1 MSLRPYQAIIADS
14 FRSALSSRVLWIA
27 MVAIWLFL
35 ALLSPFGYREDYT
48 TEFRNQ
54 DFHNGTRL
62 KGMLASGLVDPDK
75 SQQPLGRLASALPED
90 LQRQLR
96 LVGKGDEVRIR
107 YSVLTDALNELI
119 ADESWYD
126 ADAWE
131 STTRLRE
138 LRELDEQESE
148 QLSNS
153 LLQRR
158 ARLRIEAALPGV
170 FEARASRS
178 ILLTYA
184 GLDFPTE
191 VTVDEPQFKMLV
203 NQFVLP
209 LIINWLLGFVLIF
222 LGVLVTASIIPDMLQ
237 PGSLHLLLSKPV
249 SRTLM
254 LLSKFIGGCAF
265 VLLCVTQ
272 LVIGL
277 YLIAGLRLDIW
288 NLRLLWC
295 IPVSVFLF
303 SVFYSVSTLAGL
315 RWRSPILAIGVTVI
329 FGGICMLVG
338 FIGGLS
344 DGLLIAPNRLSHLA
358 VAGDEIFAT
367 TKGGGMVRFNAS
379 ANQWSEIYESGPGNR
394 DRVLAPLT
402 IGQDRII
409 TARVRGG
416 RMNPFGS
423 GAPELSL
430 LSAKNDWSPEPS
442 LRLPTGTTQLLAPY
456 NRVAANETIFAL
468 NTSDLHVTTR
478 SEILRAAG
486 EQNGGQKDH
495 SNNTSLNTPAWFSKL
510 NSLIGGETK
519 GFETIT
525 PQRMPLTQPRAV
537 VVVNEN
543 TIVAISGG
551 RLMRVVK
558 ESPELKSD
566 NRKSINRWSIAN
578 RRTLEG
584 DSSVDT
590 LLAVAGK
597 RLMLARSDEPLRI
610 IDLETLQ
617 DVAEIEMPKQSFATQ
632 LLGVK
637 VPDTSK
643 TFLVVSSDGTCRE
656 IDSNLSGKNRLAD
669 FARIGPSEIET
680 VSIVPSSVPDPVQ
693 EPDQLPSKILF
704 AHHVDQIDAID
715 LLTGELTSTIRPSV
729 EGWRKVDR
737 FVVTPLR
744 WITPQ
749 TGALGDTIA
758 TMISGKSAFSFSSG
772 DGERETIRRKVAGPV
787 ISCTVFTAVMLVI
800 SCVYFATRDF

>member
-35 ALLSPFGYREDYT
+35 ILLSPFGYREDYT

-62 KGMLASGLVDPDK
+62 KGMLASGLVDPDVREE
-75 SQQPLGRLASALPED
+75 PLGLIASAVPED

-107 YSVLTDALNELI
+107 YSVLTDALNGLI
-119 ADESWYD
+119 EDESWYN
-126 ADAWE
+126 AQSWQ

-138 LRELDEQESE
+138 LRELDEQDVE
-148 QLSNS
+148 QLSDS
-153 LLQRR
+153 LRKRR

-191 VTVDEPQFKMLV
+191 VTVDKPQFKMLV

-209 LIINWLLGFVLIF
+209 LIINWLLGFILIF
-222 LGVLVTASIIPDMLQ
+222 LGILVTASIIPDMLQ

-249 SRTLM
+249 SRTLL
-254 LLSKFIGGCAF
+254 LLSKFVGGCAF

-303 SVFYSVSTLAGL
+303 SVFYSVSVLAGL

-344 DGLLIAPNRLSHLA
+344 DGLVTGPDRLSHLA
-358 VAGDEIFAT
+358 VAGDDIFAT
-367 TKGGGMVRFNAS
+367 TKGGGMVRFDAS
-379 ANQWSEIYESGPGNR
+379 QNQWSEIYESGPGNR
-394 DRVLAPLT
+394 DRVLAPLA
-402 IGQDRII
+402 ISSDQII

-430 LSAKNDWSPEPS
+430 LSRKNDWSPEPS
-442 LRLPTGTTQLLAPY
+442 LRLPTGTTQLLAPKKI
-456 NRVAANETIFAL
+456 APANDSIFAL
-468 NTSDLHVTTR
+468 NTSDLLTTTR
-478 SEILRAAG
+478 SEILLAAG
-486 EQNGGQKDH
+486 EQKEDAPTPESDASQ
-495 SNNTSLNTPAWFSKL
+495 NTPSWFSKL
-510 NSLIGGETK
+510 NSLIGGKTK
-519 GFETIT
+519 GFENIT
-525 PQRMPLTQPRAV
+525 PERMPLTQPRSVAV
-537 VVVNEN
+537 VNAN
-543 TIVAISGG
+543 TVVAISGG
-551 RLMRVVK
+551 RLMRVEK
-558 ESPELKSD
+558 APTD
-566 NRKSINRWSIAN
+566 RWTIAKQ
-578 RRTLEG
+578 RTLAG
-584 DSSVDT
+584 DNSLDT
-590 LLAVAGK
+590 LLAVTGDQ
-597 RLMLARSDEPLRI
+597 LMLARPDEPLRI
-610 IDLETLQ
+610 IDLESLQ
-617 DVAEIEMPKQSFATQ
+617 DLAELEMPTRSFATQ
-632 LLGVK
+632 LVGFSNANG
-637 VPDTSK
+637 DD
-643 TFLVVSSDGTCRE
+643 TFLVVLSDGTCRQVNWKD
-656 IDSNLSGKNRLAD
+656 DSKKRLND
-669 FARIGPSEIET
+669 FARIGPNEIET
-680 VSIVPSSVPDPVQ
+680 LSFDQPANRLFFAHNV
-693 EPDQLPSKILF
+693 DQL
-704 AHHVDQIDAID
+704 DAID
-715 LLTGELTSTIRPSV
+715 VSTGDTVLSIRPSV
-729 EGWRKVDR
+729 TGWRQVDQL
-737 FVVTPLR
+737 VVTPLR
-744 WITPQ
+744 WLTPQ
-749 TGALGDTIA
+749 TGDLGETIA

-787 ISCTVFTAVMLVI
+787 ISCTVFTTVMLMI